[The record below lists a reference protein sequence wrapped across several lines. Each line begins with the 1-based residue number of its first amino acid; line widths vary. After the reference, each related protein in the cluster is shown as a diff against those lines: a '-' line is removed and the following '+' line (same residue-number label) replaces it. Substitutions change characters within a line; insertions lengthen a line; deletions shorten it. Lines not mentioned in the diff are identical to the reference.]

1 MPRASLAVALVV
13 KNGAR
18 TLRRTLESVAAL
30 RPAPE
35 VVALD
40 SGSTDATLDILEA
53 FGARVHHVQWRGFA
67 ATKNDAMSRC
77 SSDWVL
83 NLDADESLTPALAA
97 SIERALD
104 ANDPAI
110 AGYEL
115 NRKVWWGG
123 FLHHVWQPEWRLR
136 LVRRSAA
143 TWGGYEPHSS
153 LELTADPAGASAARR
168 VARLAGDLRH
178 DAFDTME
185 EFLAKQVGYSR
196 QGAESYLR
204 MGRRASALS
213 LVASPVGAWCKQVIG
228 KQAWRDGWRG
238 MACAGA
244 VATAALMKHA
254 ILLELQRAPK
264 PRAIDGPGEPPTQPA
279 ARPTQDAAPSTQDAA
294 AHG

>member
-1 MPRASLAVALVV
+1 MPRASLSVAIVV

-18 TLRRTLESVAAL
+18 TIRRTLESVRAL
-30 RPAPE
+30 DPAPE
-35 VVALD
+35 IVALD

-53 FGARVHHVQWRGFA
+53 FGASVHHVQWRGFT
-67 ATKNDAMSRC
+67 ATKNDAMARC
-77 SSDWVL
+77 SGEWVL
-83 NLDADESLTPALAA
+83 NLDADESLTPELGA
-97 SIERALD
+97 SVSRAMQI
-104 ANDPAI
+104 NDPAI

-136 LVRRSAA
+136 LVRRAAA

-153 LELTADPAGASAARR
+153 LDLTPGAPGTGGARR
-168 VARLAGDLRH
+168 VARLRGDLRH

-185 EFLAKQVGYSR
+185 EFLAKQVAYSR

-204 MGRRASALS
+204 MGRRASVLS
-213 LVASPVGAWCKQVIG
+213 LVASPVGAWCKQVIA

-238 MACAGA
+238 MTCASA

-254 ILLELQRAPK
+254 ILLELQRARPQHA
-264 PRAIDGPGEPPTQPA
+264 PDDASALPTQQGA
-279 ARPTQDAAPSTQDAA
+279 HGTQDAAS
-294 AHG
+294 HG